1 MAPAS
6 QQKVGG
12 VFELLYPYAE
22 VDISETVSSIGARVL
37 QPPDNISEVE
47 ARNQEWAALISRVAE
62 GDEDALTTLY
72 DATNRFIYGLLLRIL
87 GNPAT
92 AEEVLL
98 DVYVQLWKQA
108 ARYDR
113 QRGNPRAWLVTMAR
127 SRAIDRM
134 RAEGQVA
141 RHGTQLEEASTI
153 AATHDSEWI
162 TTHAEMRRLVCS
174 ALETLSPEQR
184 EVIELAFY
192 SGLTHSEIALRLKQ
206 PLGTVKTRVR
216 RGMIKLRELLGPV
229 LEGDK

>member
-1 MAPAS
+1 M
-6 QQKVGG
+6 
-12 VFELLYPYAE
+12 LYSYAE
-22 VDISETVSSIGARVL
+22 VDISEPVSSIGVRVL
-37 QPPDNISEVE
+37 QPPDYISEIE
-47 ARNQEWAALISRVAE
+47 ARSQEWAALIGRVAE
-62 GDEDALTTLY
+62 GDQDALTTLY

-87 GNPAT
+87 GNTAT

-113 QRGNPRAWLVTMAR
+113 QRGNPRAWLVMMAR

-134 RAEGQVA
+134 RAEGQAA
-141 RHGTQLEEASTI
+141 RHGAQLEEAATI
-153 AATHDSEWI
+153 AATHDAE
-162 TTHAEMRRLVCS
+162 TMATKAEMQRLVCTS
-174 ALETLSPEQR
+174 LETLSQEQR

-192 SGLTHSEIALRLKQ
+192 SGLTHSEIAAHLKQ
-206 PLGTVKTRVR
+206 PLGTVKTRLR

>member
-1 MAPAS
+1 
-6 QQKVGG
+6 

-22 VDISETVSSIGARVL
+22 VDISENVSSIGARVL
-37 QPPDNISEVE
+37 QPPDYISEFE
-47 ARNQEWAALISRVAE
+47 ARSQEWAALIGRVAE
-62 GDEDALTTLY
+62 GDQDALTTLY
-72 DATNRFIYGLLLRIL
+72 DATNRFVYGLLLRML
-87 GNPAT
+87 GNAAT

-108 ARYDR
+108 ARYDK

-134 RAEGQVA
+134 RAEGQA
-141 RHGTQLEEASTI
+141 AQRGAQLEEATTI
-153 AATHDSEWI
+153 AATHDAEWMA
-162 TTHAEMRRLVCS
+162 TNAEMQRLVCT
-174 ALETLSPEQR
+174 ALEALSQEQR

-192 SGLTHSEIALRLKQ
+192 SGLTHSEMATRLKQ
-206 PLGTVKTRVR
+206 PIGTVKTRVR

>member
-1 MAPAS
+1 M
-6 QQKVGG
+6 
-12 VFELLYPYAE
+12 LYPYAE

-37 QPPDNISEVE
+37 QPPDYKSEFE
-47 ARNQEWAALISRVAE
+47 ARNQEWAALIGRVAE
-62 GDEDALTTLY
+62 GDQDALTTLY
-72 DATNRFIYGLLLRIL
+72 DATNRFIYGLLLRIV
-87 GNPAT
+87 GNTAT

-134 RAEGQVA
+134 RAEGQAA
-141 RHGTQLEEASTI
+141 RHSVQLEEAATI

-162 TTHAEMRRLVCS
+162 TTQAEMQRLVCS

-192 SGLTHSEIALRLKQ
+192 SGLTHSEIATHLKQ

>member
-1 MAPAS
+1 
-6 QQKVGG
+6 
-12 VFELLYPYAE
+12 VFELVYSYAE
-22 VDISETVSSIGARVL
+22 VDISENVSSIGARVL
-37 QPPDNISEVE
+37 QPPDHISEIE
-47 ARNQEWAALISRVAE
+47 ARSQEWAALIGRVAE
-62 GDEDALTTLY
+62 GDQDALTTLY

-87 GNPAT
+87 GNTAT

-134 RAEGQVA
+134 RAEGQA
-141 RHGTQLEEASTI
+141 AQRGAQLEEATTI
-153 AATHDSEWI
+153 AATHDAEWMV
-162 TTHAEMRRLVCS
+162 THGEMQQLVCT
-174 ALETLSPEQR
+174 ALENLSPEQR

-192 SGLTHSEIALRLKQ
+192 SGMTHSEIATRLNQ
-206 PLGTVKTRVR
+206 PIGTVKTRVR